1 MAEYLSGNLIFL
13 ILAVVVVVVYV
24 INRIWG
30 GNKKFKR

>member
-13 ILAVVVVVVYV
+13 ILAVVVVVVYI
-24 INRIWG
+24 INRIR

>member
-24 INRIWG
+24 INRIR